1 MKKVYQSFISILLVF
16 SLLASMTLTSF
27 ATAKN
32 NKVGD
37 KVTLYE
43 DHETIVEM
51 YTDLSGNRILNQYL
65 NGTLIQRDTLLTS
78 SPNSIKRD
86 FFDDSVTRKS
96 SSDVIYIE
104 QYGKLTSDNNERVQP
119 CAVQTAGTIKYRAAL
134 DTGYIYYGLKCTYD
148 TKNLGST
155 TYTINNFVGRMV
167 DLIALVVGALTLP
180 NIVAEAFLDA
190 LIKGLGITVASG
202 MIKNAVTDTV
212 SCIKTQYTWNLVD
225 TTAASHQK
233 NVYGYKYYIT
243 DVKSAAKNN
252 NYYEGYVP
260 KDWKTQSL
268 AVNFHNEMFT
278 YNAWNVVGW
287 A

>member
-1 MKKVYQSFISILLVF
+1 
-16 SLLASMTLTSF
+16 
-27 ATAKN
+27 
-32 NKVGD
+32 
-37 KVTLYE
+37 
-43 DHETIVEM
+43 M

-65 NGTLIQRDTLLTS
+65 NGKLIQRDTLLTS

-180 NIVAEAFLDA
+180 NIVEIGRAH
-190 LIKGLGITVASG
+190 V
-202 MIKNAVTDTV
+202 
-212 SCIKTQYTWNLVD
+212 
-225 TTAASHQK
+225 
-233 NVYGYKYYIT
+233 
-243 DVKSAAKNN
+243 
-252 NYYEGYVP
+252 
-260 KDWKTQSL
+260 
-268 AVNFHNEMFT
+268 
-278 YNAWNVVGW
+278 
-287 A
+287 

>member
-65 NGTLIQRDTLLTS
+65 NGKLIQRDTLLTS

-155 TYTINNFVGRMV
+155 TSLYS
-167 DLIALVVGALTLP
+167 LILAVQSCPIVFRQLT
-180 NIVAEAFLDA
+180 AFLPCSFPVHLSTFGKA
-190 LIKGLGITVASG
+190 GGFPRCFAG
-202 MIKNAVTDTV
+202 
-212 SCIKTQYTWNLVD
+212 
-225 TTAASHQK
+225 
-233 NVYGYKYYIT
+233 
-243 DVKSAAKNN
+243 
-252 NYYEGYVP
+252 
-260 KDWKTQSL
+260 
-268 AVNFHNEMFT
+268 
-278 YNAWNVVGW
+278 
-287 A
+287 

>member
-65 NGTLIQRDTLLTS
+65 NGKLIQRDTLLTS

-119 CAVQTAGTIKYRAAL
+119 CAVQTAGTIKYR
-134 DTGYIYYGLKCTYD
+134 GYIYYGLKCTYD

>member
-65 NGTLIQRDTLLTS
+65 NGKLIQRDTLLTS

-134 DTGYIYYGLKCTYD
+134 DTGDIYYGLKCTYD

>member
-27 ATAKN
+27 ATTKN

-65 NGTLIQRDTLLTS
+65 NGKLIQRDTLLTS

-190 LIKGLGITVASG
+190 LIKGLGIR
-202 MIKNAVTDTV
+202 K
-212 SCIKTQYTWNLVD
+212 
-225 TTAASHQK
+225 
-233 NVYGYKYYIT
+233 
-243 DVKSAAKNN
+243 
-252 NYYEGYVP
+252 
-260 KDWKTQSL
+260 
-268 AVNFHNEMFT
+268 MFT
-278 YNAWNVVGW
+278 DINII
-287 A
+287 

>member
-1 MKKVYQSFISILLVF
+1 MCGMRRKEDIAYANEVKPDAIGYIFFSKSKRYVTGQQARELDQNLDQKILSVGVF
-16 SLLASMTLTSF
+16 VNETIE
-27 ATAKN
+27 
-32 NKVGD
+32 
-37 KVTLYE
+37 KVTEIANEVPL
-43 DHETIVEM
+43 DV
-51 YTDLSGNRILNQYL
+51 
-65 NGTLIQRDTLLTS
+65 IQLHGDE
-78 SPNSIKRD
+78 
-86 FFDDSVTRKS
+86 
-96 SSDVIYIE
+96 DVIYIE